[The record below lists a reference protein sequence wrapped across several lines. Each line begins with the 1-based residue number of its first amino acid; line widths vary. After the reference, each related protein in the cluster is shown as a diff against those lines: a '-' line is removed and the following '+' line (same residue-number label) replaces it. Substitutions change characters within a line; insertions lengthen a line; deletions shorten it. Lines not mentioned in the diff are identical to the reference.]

1 MPIWR
6 TGALA
11 ACLLL
16 ACASAPV
23 VTNPSHA
30 HSVRLADAG
39 PPRATGKIIAL
50 YPRTV
55 DAQALAIAGGEPAG
69 DLHLTLVDFGYDLNG
84 ADDSPLQQ
92 RLADLT
98 GPDTHPIQARVFG
111 YAIFNPK
118 TGPAGTAV
126 VYLVGDSPDLA
137 PVRDQLVKLA
147 QQVVQ
152 LPDQHEP
159 WIPHI
164 TAAYGPSD
172 AVLTYAGPVVFD
184 RIGLIWE
191 GHTTYFPLGAPGS

>member
-16 ACASAPV
+16 VCGSAPAL
-23 VTNPSHA
+23 NHPSHA
-30 HSVRLADAG
+30 ASIRLADTE

-50 YPRTV
+50 YPRTAE
-55 DAQALAIAGGEPAG
+55 AQALAIPGGEPAG

-84 ADDSPLQQ
+84 TDDTPLRQ

-98 GPDTHPIQARVFG
+98 GPDTHPIQAQVFG
-111 YAIFNPK
+111 YAIFNPR
-118 TGPAGTAV
+118 TGQSGTAV

-137 PVRDQLVKLA
+137 PLRDQMVELA

-159 WIPHI
+159 WIPHV

-172 AVLTYAGPVVFD
+172 AVLTYVGPVVFD

-191 GHTTYFPLGAPGS
+191 GRTTYFPLGGPGS